1 MRRVL
6 YGSFWI
12 LIFLFLTI
20 SPIVVMMIGAVR
32 PGRGFWTELSVSL
45 GFAGLAMMGLQFL
58 LTARYR
64 GMTSPYGID
73 VVYHFHR
80 QISFVIFALILAH
93 PLILFIERPNT
104 IEYLNIFTASWAAR
118 FGVLG
123 FLCLVFVVFAS
134 LFRKQFRI
142 AYEPWRISHGIV
154 GTLAIIFTRAHLIL
168 VGYYADTTAKQI
180 IWVVLHGGIWIGA
193 LLFVRVIKPMM
204 MLKRPYRV
212 DQVRPEK
219 GNVYSLIL
227 KPDGHKGLEFKPGQF
242 VWLTIWSSPFSMKEH
257 PFSFSSSAM
266 VDGSY
271 ELAIKELGDFTT
283 KVKTIKPGT
292 KAYLDGPYGVF
303 SMDYHPAPGYVFLA
317 GGIGIGPIMSMLR
330 TAKDRRDMRPLVLV
344 YGSKNWEEL
353 AFQEE
358 IDQLKEFLNLKV
370 VYVLEDPP
378 EEWEGETGFVTS
390 DLLARHL
397 PNNRFELEYFI
408 CGPEPMI
415 DAVENAMVK
424 LGISLE
430 RTQAE
435 RFNLV

>member
-6 YGSFWI
+6 YGIFWI
-12 LIFLFLTI
+12 LIFLFLTL
-20 SPIVVMMIGAVR
+20 SPIIVMMIGAVR

>member
-1 MRRVL
+1 MRRAL
-6 YGSFWI
+6 YGVFWI
-12 LIFLFLTI
+12 LIFLLLTL
-20 SPIVVMMIGAVR
+20 SPFFVMMVGAVR

-80 QISFVIFALILAH
+80 QISLVIIFMVLAH
-93 PLILFIERPNT
+93 PLILFIDRPNT

-118 FGVLG
+118 FGVFGL
-123 FLCLVFVVFAS
+123 LSLAFVIFAS

-142 AYEPWRISHGIV
+142 TYEPWRISHGIM
-154 GTLAIIFTRAHLIL
+154 GTLAIIFTRAHLVS
-168 VGYYADTTAKQI
+168 VGYYADTAAKQMV
-180 IWVVLHGGIWIGA
+180 WVVLHGGIWVGA
-193 LLFVRVIKPMM
+193 LLFVRVIKPLM
-204 MLKRPYRV
+204 MLRRPYKV

-219 GNVYSLIL
+219 GNVYSLVL
-227 KPDGHKGLEFKPGQF
+227 KPDGHKGMEFKPGQF
-242 VWLTIWSSPFSMKEH
+242 VWLTIWNSPFSMKEH

-266 VDGSY
+266 VDGRY
-271 ELAIKELGDFTT
+271 ELAIKELGDFTS

-303 SMDYHPAPGYVFLA
+303 SMDYHHSPGYVFLA

-330 TAKDRRDMRPLVLV
+330 TAKDRRDKRPLVLI
-344 YGSKNWEEL
+344 YGSKNLDEL
-353 AFQEE
+353 TFHEE
-358 IDQLKEFLNLKV
+358 IDRLKGDLNLRV

-378 EEWEGETGFVTS
+378 EGWEGETGYVTPE
-390 DLLARHL
+390 LLARHL
-397 PNNRFELEYFI
+397 PENRLDLEYFI

-415 DAVENAMVK
+415 DAVENGLVR

-430 RTQAE
+430 QTQAE